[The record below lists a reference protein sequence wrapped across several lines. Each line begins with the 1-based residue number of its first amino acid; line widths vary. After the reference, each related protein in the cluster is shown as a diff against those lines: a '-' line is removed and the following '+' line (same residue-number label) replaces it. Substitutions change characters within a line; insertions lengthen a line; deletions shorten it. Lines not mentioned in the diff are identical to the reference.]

1 MGAGPAGNHRAQQ
14 SLGDLVGE
22 QIAGD
27 RGEVPVQGVHHNV
40 HHPAGDLVGG
50 QGVGELRVQNGELGP
65 EQVGAQ
71 PPLHQRL
78 VVGENGGVAG
88 LAAGGGD
95 GEHHSDG
102 QNLLHRPLPLPEVPQ
117 IGLRV
122 GRPQGDGLGGVDD
135 AAAPHGQ
142 DQVGPEV
149 QGLLPPPGPETG
161 GGWGGCR
168 RRYRGP
174 GPPRPR
180 RTAPGRAVRWPW
192 RSVRRRPPG
201 RAAPPAGRP
210 WDRPE
215 PRFRG
220 RRQWRLA
227 DKIQMHAWYRSSPFP
242 KLETIR
248 KW

>member
-22 QIAGD
+22 QVAGD
-27 RGEVPVQGVHHNV
+27 RGEVPVQSVHHNV
-40 HHPAGDLVGG
+40 HHSAGDLVGG

-78 VVGENGGVAG
+78 VMGENGGVAG

-117 IGLRV
+117 IGLRIR
-122 GRPQGDGLGGVDD
+122 RPQGDGLGRVDH
-135 AAAPHGQ
+135 AAAAHGQ

-149 QGLLPPPGPETG
+149 QGLLHPLPGLKQTGVGVDAAEGLVGQSRPVQRGQHPGEEPAGLGALSAVDHQDAPSPQLSGLGTGLGLGAGAKDNG
-161 GGWGGCR
+161 GGLIKFKCMHGTEV
-168 RRYRGP
+168 
-174 GPPRPR
+174 PP
-180 RTAPGRAVRWPW
+180 
-192 RSVRRRPPG
+192 
-201 RAAPPAGRP
+201 
-210 WDRPE
+210 
-215 PRFRG
+215 F
-220 RRQWRLA
+220 QN
-227 DKIQMHAWYRSSPFP
+227 
-242 KLETIR
+242 
-248 KW
+248 